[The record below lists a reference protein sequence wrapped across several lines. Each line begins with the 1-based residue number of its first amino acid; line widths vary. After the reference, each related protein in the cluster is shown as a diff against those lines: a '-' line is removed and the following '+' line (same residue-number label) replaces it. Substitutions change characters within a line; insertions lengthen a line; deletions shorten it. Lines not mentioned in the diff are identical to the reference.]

1 MKHGDCTNE
10 VGHCST
16 FSSLWEHIA
25 TVQDHATQHCHLG
38 PQDPRKDHSRLSRA
52 RCLQMNSQVAAF
64 FAIYKSWTLLHRTN
78 VRISANVA
86 KTSRNV
92 SWHVC
97 SFCEFLSNSIF
108 SPLMLMKRFRNLN
121 NVLEMLELHKNFEK
135 SQILTD
141 RVRAVVKKCVTKTLP
156 ISRSRGYPVQN
167 SRAWGAC
174 KSGSPRRTDRPALK
188 WCALKIEIRT
198 PRPDSKFGRGKASY
212 NAEQGLCHDRKKK
225 QEFAREQKKS
235 CLKI

>member
-1 MKHGDCTNE
+1 
-10 VGHCST
+10 
-16 FSSLWEHIA
+16 
-25 TVQDHATQHCHLG
+25 
-38 PQDPRKDHSRLSRA
+38 
-52 RCLQMNSQVAAF
+52 
-64 FAIYKSWTLLHRTN
+64 
-78 VRISANVA
+78 
-86 KTSRNV
+86 
-92 SWHVC
+92 
-97 SFCEFLSNSIF
+97 
-108 SPLMLMKRFRNLN
+108 
-121 NVLEMLELHKNFEK
+121 MLELHKNFEK

-141 RVRAVVKKCVTKTLP
+141 RVRAVAKKCVTKTPP

-225 QEFAREQKKS
+225 QEFAREQKKKLLENLVLAEVWLS
-235 CLKI
+235 LNAIFIAFLEGDLQIAVRNFRNRNLDFLPIAYREISGERQGL

>member
-16 FSSLWEHIA
+16 FSPLWEHIA

-64 FAIYKSWTLLHRTN
+64 FAIYKYWTLLHRTN

-108 SPLMLMKRFRNLN
+108 SPLMLMKRFRNFKN
-121 NVLEMLELHKNFEK
+121 SFRNVGRNYTKLPRSLRFWRIGLGRWPKN
-135 SQILTD
+135 L
-141 RVRAVVKKCVTKTLP
+141 RLL
-156 ISRSRGYPVQN
+156 
-167 SRAWGAC
+167 
-174 KSGSPRRTDRPALK
+174 GS
-188 WCALKIEIRT
+188 
-198 PRPDSKFGRGKASY
+198 FV
-212 NAEQGLCHDRKKK
+212 
-225 QEFAREQKKS
+225 
-235 CLKI
+235 